1 MSTKFLTISILVF
14 FIALITA
21 CVKPASNQGKIT
33 ENSPLTSQQV
43 LAENRNQIPS
53 QNAENQ
59 APKIPIQG
67 YRIINTYPHDPKA
80 FTQGLVY
87 HQGFLYEG
95 TGLEGQSSLRKVRL
109 ETGQVLQ
116 IHRLADQ
123 YFGEGI
129 AIWQD
134 KIIQLTW
141 TSQVGFVYDLATFK
155 QVGEFNYATEGWGIT
170 HDGEKLIMSDGTNI
184 LYFLDPETF
193 EKIGQVE
200 VKYGTYPVNRLN
212 ELEYINGE
220 VFANVWMTD
229 WIVRIEPKTGQ
240 VVGVIDLSG
249 LHHGSGQ
256 EMQGNDVL
264 NGIAYDPEGDRLF
277 VTGKLWPNLYE
288 IELVPKP

>member
-1 MSTKFLTISILVF
+1 MSTNFLLISILASF
-14 FIALITA
+14 LALISA
-21 CVKPASNQGKIT
+21 CVKPASHAEIT
-33 ENSPLTSQQV
+33 ENYPLTSKQF
-43 LAENRNQIPS
+43 LAENRTQTSNQIS
-53 QNAENQ
+53 ENQ
-59 APKIPIQG
+59 TPKIPVQG

-87 HQGFLYEG
+87 HKGFLYEG

-129 AIWQD
+129 VIWQD

-193 EKIGQVE
+193 DKIGQVE
-200 VKYGTYPVNRLN
+200 VKYGNYLVNRLN

-229 WIVRIEPKTGQ
+229 WIVRIDPKNGQ

-249 LHHGSGQ
+249 LHHASGQ
-256 EMQGNDVL
+256 KMQGNDVL
-264 NGIAYDPEGDRLF
+264 NGIAYDPEGQRLF